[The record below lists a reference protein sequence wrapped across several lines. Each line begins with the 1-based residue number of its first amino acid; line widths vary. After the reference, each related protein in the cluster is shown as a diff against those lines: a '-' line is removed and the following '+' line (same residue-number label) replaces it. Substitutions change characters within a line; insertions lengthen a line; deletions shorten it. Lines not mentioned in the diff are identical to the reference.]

1 MPRFRT
7 FACCWIGC
15 VLLCVGVGG
24 LFAEEIRSSERLLPN
39 TTQGF
44 FAISSV
50 EKLDEHW
57 NKTQLGHLMAD
68 PVMEPFTKDVRRQ
81 FEDRWSGVHERL
93 GLTLKDM
100 AGVPG
105 GDVGIGLIAPES
117 GKAALAIVMDVT
129 GKLTEANELLER
141 VTRTQLKRGA
151 KRSELKIEGC
161 PDVVIQFDLPEPEEE
176 KEAKKSNLR
185 DSADKPSAEEDS
197 DEADLDGD
205 VSEAPAP
212 VESAGGPLKKDAT
225 AGLPSSVG
233 RNTGENTA
241 GQASSGTQTPEI
253 RLFQQAAGDGL
264 ENDKAGDDDSAE
276 TTSEILTEDA
286 AADEPAAVE
295 KSDTKEADAG
305 LVVEKS
311 SARQAFYCLTGNLLV
326 VADDLEVL
334 KGILGR
340 KTGDVDDS
348 LADLKPFQIVMERC
362 AMDYGETAPQ
372 MRWFLSPL
380 GYAEAARAATP
391 ADRRRKGKT
400 ILEVMRNQG
409 VGAIQGLGG
418 LADFSSEGYELIH
431 RTVVYAPKPYEKS
444 MKMLVLPNRSEF
456 TPQDWVPRDIATYTT
471 LYFDILNAFDNFGPL
486 FNEFIAPGAKGAWE
500 EAKESLKLGPHGPQ
514 VDLREDL
521 IVHLGQRV
529 SMLTDY
535 QLPITTTS
543 ERLLFAI
550 EVTDAEAVAKALGK
564 LLKDDPTVKRREKAG
579 HVIWEIVGEE
589 VQTPK
594 MEFEFGGVPPV
605 APAHPPKKKDDPW
618 EDEEEEER
626 KPLLPHAAV
635 TVCKGH
641 LFIASHID
649 FLLKVIAPEKEPS
662 LLRDDVDYQ
671 LVTAEIEKFEPKEK
685 CFRFFSR
692 TDEEYRP
699 TYELIRQN
707 KMPQGETMLAR
718 MLNVLFGEGKK
729 GMPRAQKIDGSQ
741 LPEYQVVRRYLG
753 PAGMQISSEKDGW
766 FLKGFTLSKEAE

>member
-1 MPRFRT
+1 
-7 FACCWIGC
+7 
-15 VLLCVGVGG
+15 VLLYAGVGE
-24 LFAEEIRSSERLLPN
+24 LFAEEIRPSERLLPN

-44 FAISSV
+44 FAVSSV
-50 EKLDEHW
+50 EKLNEHW

-100 AGVPG
+100 EGVPG

-129 GKLTEANELLER
+129 GKLPQAQKLLEK
-141 VTRTQLKRGA
+141 VTKNQLKRGA

-176 KEAKKSNLR
+176 KEAEKSNLHDGADKAPAEG
-185 DSADKPSAEEDS
+185 DSAEGDSAGDASRGLAPGDSASDGPANDKPA
-197 DEADLDGD
+197 
-205 VSEAPAP
+205 
-212 VESAGGPLKKDAT
+212 AGG
-225 AGLPSSVG
+225 
-233 RNTGENTA
+233 
-241 GQASSGTQTPEI
+241 
-253 RLFQQAAGDGL
+253 
-264 ENDKAGDDDSAE
+264 DDSAE
-276 TTSEILTEDA
+276 TTSEILTDDA

-295 KSDTKEADAG
+295 KSDTEEADADAG
-305 LVVEKS
+305 LVAEKS

-340 KTGDVDDS
+340 KTGDTDDS
-348 LADLKPFQIVMERC
+348 LADLKPFRIVMERC
-362 AMDYGETAPQ
+362 AMDYDEIAPQ

-391 ADRRRKGKT
+391 ANRRRKGKS

-431 RTVVYAPKPYEKS
+431 RTAVYAPKPYEKS

-486 FNEFIAPGAKGAWE
+486 FNELFGQGAKGVWE
-500 EAKESLKLGPHGPQ
+500 ETKQSLKLDPDGPQ

-521 IVHLGQRV
+521 IKHLGQRV

-535 QLPITTTS
+535 RLPITTTS

-550 EVTDAEAVAKALGK
+550 EVTDAEAVAKAIEK
-564 LLKDDPTVKRREKAG
+564 LLKDDCTVKRREKDG
-579 HVIWEIVGEE
+579 HVIWEVVGEE
-589 VQTPK
+589 SPEIKAPEVD
-594 MEFEFGGVPPV
+594 FGFGAPPPI
-605 APAHPPKKKDDPW
+605 APARPPKKEFDPW
-618 EDEEEEER
+618 EDDEP

-641 LFIASHID
+641 LFVASHID
-649 FLLKVIAPEKEPS
+649 FLLKVIAPEKEPG

-707 KMPQGETMLAR
+707 KMPEGETMLAR

-729 GMPRAQKIDGSQ
+729 GTPRAQKIDGSQ

>member
-1 MPRFRT
+1 MSRFWT

-24 LFAEEIRSSERLLPN
+24 LFAEEIRPSERLLPN

-50 EKLDEHW
+50 EKLNEHW

-100 AGVPG
+100 TGVPG

-129 GKLTEANELLER
+129 GKLTEAQELLEK
-141 VTRTQLKRGA
+141 VTRAQLKRGA

-176 KEAKKSNLR
+176 KEAKKSNLHDDADKTPVDG
-185 DSADKPSAEEDS
+185 DSAEDDSAEYDS
-197 DEADLDGD
+197 AEGDSAEADLAGD

-212 VESAGGPLKKDAT
+212 VESASDEPA
-225 AGLPSSVG
+225 
-233 RNTGENTA
+233 
-241 GQASSGTQTPEI
+241 
-253 RLFQQAAGDGL
+253 
-264 ENDKAGDDDSAE
+264 NDKPAAGDDDSAE

-286 AADEPAAVE
+286 AADEPAVVE
-295 KSDTKEADAG
+295 ESDTEEADADAG

-326 VADDLEVL
+326 VTDDLEVL

-340 KTGDVDDS
+340 KVGDTDDS

-362 AMDYGETAPQ
+362 AMDYGEIAPQ
-372 MRWFLSPL
+372 IRWFLSPL

-391 ADRRRKGKT
+391 AKQRRKGKS

-409 VGAIQGLGG
+409 IGAIQGLGG

-444 MKMLVLPNRSEF
+444 MKMLVLPNQSEF

-471 LYFDILNAFDNFGPL
+471 LYFDILNAFDHFGPL
-486 FNEFIAPGAKGAWE
+486 FNELFGQGAQGIWE
-500 EAKESLKLGPHGPQ
+500 ETKESLKLDPNGPQ
-514 VDLREDL
+514 VDLRGDL
-521 IVHLGQRV
+521 IIYLGQRV

-535 QLPITTTS
+535 RLPITTTS

-550 EVTDAEAVAKALGK
+550 EVTDAEAVAKALEK

-589 VQTPK
+589 VQPPK
-594 MEFEFGGVPPV
+594 MDFDFGGVPPV

-626 KPLLPHAAV
+626 KPLLPNAAV

-641 LFIASHID
+641 LFVASHID
-649 FLLKVIAPEKEPS
+649 FLLKIIAPEKEPG

-707 KMPQGETMLAR
+707 KMPEGETMLAR

-729 GMPRAQKIDGSQ
+729 GTPRAQKIDGSQ

>member
-1 MPRFRT
+1 MPRFWT
-7 FACCWIGC
+7 FVCCWIGC
-15 VLLCVGVGG
+15 VLLYASVGE
-24 LFAEEIRSSERLLPN
+24 LFAEEIRPSERLLPN

-44 FAISSV
+44 FAVSSV
-50 EKLDEHW
+50 EKLNEHW
-57 NKTQLGHLMAD
+57 NETQLGHLMAD

-141 VTRTQLKRGA
+141 VTKTQLKRGA

-176 KEAKKSNLR
+176 KEAKKSNLHDGADKTPAEG
-185 DSADKPSAEEDS
+185 DSA
-197 DEADLDGD
+197 GD
-205 VSEAPAP
+205 TSEAPAP
-212 VESAGGPLKKDAT
+212 VESASDGPA
-225 AGLPSSVG
+225 
-233 RNTGENTA
+233 
-241 GQASSGTQTPEI
+241 
-253 RLFQQAAGDGL
+253 
-264 ENDKAGDDDSAE
+264 NDKPTTDGDDSAE

-295 KSDTKEADAG
+295 KSDTEEAVADAG
-305 LVVEKS
+305 LVAEKS

-340 KTGDVDDS
+340 KTGDTDDS

-362 AMDYGETAPQ
+362 AMDYGEIVPQ

-391 ADRRRKGKT
+391 ANRRRKGKS

-409 VGAIQGLGG
+409 IGAIQGLGG

-431 RTVVYAPKPYEKS
+431 RTVVYAPGPYEKS

-486 FNEFIAPGAKGAWE
+486 FNELFGQGAPGIWE
-500 EAKESLKLGPHGPQ
+500 ETKQSLKLDPNGPQ

-535 QLPITTTS
+535 RLPITTTS

-550 EVTDAEAVAKALGK
+550 EVTDAEAVAKALEK

-579 HVIWEIVGEE
+579 HVIWEIVGEKAR
-589 VQTPK
+589 TPK
-594 MEFEFGGVPPV
+594 MDCDFGDLPPV
-605 APAHPPKKKDDPW
+605 APARPPKKEDDPW

-649 FLLKVIAPEKEPS
+649 FLLKVIAPEKEPG

-729 GMPRAQKIDGSQ
+729 GTPRAQKIDGSQ

-766 FLKGFTLSKEAE
+766 FLKGFTLSKETE